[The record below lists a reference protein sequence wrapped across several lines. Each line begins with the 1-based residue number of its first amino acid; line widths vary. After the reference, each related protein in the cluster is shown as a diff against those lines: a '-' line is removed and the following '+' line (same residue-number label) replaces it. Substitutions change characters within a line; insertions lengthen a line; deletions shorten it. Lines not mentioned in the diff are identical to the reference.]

1 MSKYYL
7 NYLDELESEAIFV
20 LREVWAQFQNPVILF
35 SGGKDSIVVTHL
47 AKKAFYPS
55 KIPFALFP
63 LHDRRAGQTFLQ
75 RVVLLYCTVPGA
87 IQKKYYL
94 WICENELLFKVGSI
108 ILTVI
113 VVYREKQ
120 SCCKERERRRVSL
133 CHLVISVTIL

>member
-1 MSKYYL
+1 MMQSCLSVDQKGNNLYKSCWVVPPKCTGTTKYVKCIG
-7 NYLDELESEAIFV
+7 S
-20 LREVWAQFQNPVILF
+20 
-35 SGGKDSIVVTHL
+35 
-47 AKKAFYPS
+47 S

-133 CHLVISVTIL
+133 CHLVISVTIFL